1 MLLRKFILL
10 PVIFLFSVC
19 ALAQS
24 PAINQQQR
32 LIALEKMW
40 DQAQLTRDAAA
51 LERLVGPG
59 FINTEWDGTVSDRAK
74 FLSDIR
80 DPLYKPVSM
89 SIRDISIKLYG
100 STAIVVGVY
109 HTDGRY
115 RDQPYDHVGRF
126 TDTWILQ
133 DGRWQ
138 CVASHASLLSKR

>member
-1 MLLRKFILL
+1 MLQRKLILL
-10 PVIFLFSVC
+10 PLIFLFSVC
-19 ALAQS
+19 VLAQS
-24 PAINQQQR
+24 PAINQQER

-40 DQAQLTRDAAA
+40 DQAQLLRDAAA

-80 DPLYKPVSM
+80 DPLYKPAAM
-89 SIRDISIKLYG
+89 SIRDLSIKLYG
-100 STAIVVGVY
+100 STAIVVGGY
-109 HTDGRY
+109 HTEGRY

-138 CVASHASLLSKR
+138 CVASHASLISKR